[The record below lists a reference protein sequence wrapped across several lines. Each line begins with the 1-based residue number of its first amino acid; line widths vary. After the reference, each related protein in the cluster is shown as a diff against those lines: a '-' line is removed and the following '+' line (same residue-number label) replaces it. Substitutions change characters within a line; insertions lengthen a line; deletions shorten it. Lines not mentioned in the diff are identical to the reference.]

1 LFLVTDYV
9 QGVNNSFK
17 ESQMNKKDKMTAAAF
32 LAMRELFEISSNDK
46 LLILT
51 DIHCKTIANAFSVV
65 CFKIGC
71 KAETYE
77 IKEQSRPLREPPEE
91 LIKLLSGKSI
101 VLNIFRANSEEIPFR
116 IKWIFKVEENK
127 LIKMGHM
134 PGITEAM
141 MLGSVNVNYLEMQNS
156 AESVLKFL
164 KDAKQI
170 HITTEEGTDVLLG
183 VDGRPFVTDVGVIKA
198 GEMSN
203 LPCGEI
209 YCAPLET
216 ETNGVVVFN
225 ASVGDIGIL
234 GTPLKVYLKNGR
246 VTKFDSEDKKLVSK
260 ITELQNVDNDSMVIG
275 ELGIGIN
282 SKACIT
288 GNMLEDEKALG
299 TAHLAFGNNADFTG
313 GGNNNSKIHRDF
325 LFYRPTIE
333 TIYDN
338 NSKHFIMKEG
348 KLV

>member
-1 LFLVTDYV
+1 MNNADKILNSAYHALKQLFV
-9 QGVNNSFK
+9 
-17 ESQMNKKDKMTAAAF
+17 
-32 LAMRELFEISSNDK
+32 ISSNDK
-46 LLILT
+46 VLVLT
-51 DIHCKTIANAFSVV
+51 DTHCSSIGNAFIQACS
-65 CFKIGC
+65 KIGSEV
-71 KAETYE
+71 ETYE
-77 IKEQSRPLREPPEE
+77 IKEQSRPLKEPPEE

-101 VLNIFRANSEEIPFR
+101 VLNIFKAYSEEIPFR

-141 MLGSVNVNYLEMQNS
+141 MLGSVNVNYMEMQNS
-156 AESVLKFL
+156 AELLLKFL
-164 KDAKQI
+164 TDAKQI
-170 HITTEEGTDVLLG
+170 HITTDEGTDFYLG
-183 VDGRPFVTDVGVIKA
+183 VKGRPFVSDVGVIKG

-216 ETNGVVVFN
+216 EANGVVVFN

-234 GTPLKVYLKNGR
+234 DIPLKAYLKNGR
-246 VTKFDSEDKKLVSK
+246 VMEFESEDNNLVNR
-260 ITELQNVDNDSMVIG
+260 ITELQNVDEDSMLIG

-282 SKACIT
+282 PKACIT

-299 TAHLAFGNNADFTG
+299 TAHLAFGNNADFPG
-313 GGNNNSKIHRDF
+313 GGNNNSKIHRDY

-333 TIYDN
+333 VVYNNESCRKIMDN
-338 NSKHFIMKEG
+338 GMLI
-348 KLV
+348 